1 MCSPLCTAE
10 SRRRRP
16 AAEAVPGSLAEVV
29 LPVAMRLAGGLPRE
43 EARTRERRVA
53 PQRAVEQQ
61 EAQARRCLAEE
72 PPRAG
77 TLPRTETRERRT
89 RGTPM
94 TAGNLWGTTRRL
106 WAGTTPR
113 SRTGR
118 RTW

>member
-72 PPRAG
+72 PPLVALGFKNWSLLTQWRQISG
-77 TLPRTETRERRT
+77 L
-89 RGTPM
+89 TP
-94 TAGNLWGTTRRL
+94 TQQNIFYQFADWTIVE
-106 WAGTTPR
+106 
-113 SRTGR
+113 
-118 RTW
+118 